1 MKIFKIIGKTLRVH
15 RITEK
20 GDVRVKFETDPNI
33 HWTIYTY
40 LLNRIESNFE
50 IGDHLYV
57 NKDERV
63 VKHVLGSNWNQ
74 NMRKYLAQMGQV
86 AEVRPN
92 GELLINLNDKSQ
104 LLICKK
110 LCFKISESRFTENY
124 SDSNELHDFS
134 SKTYY
139 LKFFA

>member
-20 GDVRVKFETDPNI
+20 GDVRVKFETDPNT

-40 LLNRIESNFE
+40 LLNRVESNFE
-50 IGDHLYV
+50 IGDNVYI

-63 VKHVLGSNWNQ
+63 AKNVLGNNWTQ
-74 NMRKYLAQMGQV
+74 NMRNFLAQVGQV
-86 AEVRPN
+86 AEVKSN
-92 GELLINLNDKSQ
+92 GELLINLNDKNQ

-110 LCFKISESRFTENY
+110 LCFKILESKFAKNY
-124 SDSNELHDFS
+124 SDSNDLNHFS
-134 SKTYY
+134 SKHSN
-139 LKFFA
+139 